1 MKCSVVK
8 WLLAAL
14 QASARS
20 RGHATRSPPLVLL
33 FAIATLLGI
42 NVTRVAR
49 ADVVTFAQFNEQR
62 VSEQDFA
69 YANQATSATFNSV
82 GQGIPIYLTITSGFA
97 PSLDRLQSAHLF
109 LLSSTTLATM
119 PQAPPDDLAR
129 QHFIGTANGIQVLL
143 DTPVN
148 GKRDFLTV
156 TFADGLLSGRLN
168 GTEASLKTS
177 DADSGS
183 PSVSFVSDFIDFTSA
198 IEHGFS
204 LSFSSVNSTVGGGY
218 LQMGDNGFFRSFTAS
233 GTGTFDTAFP
243 AAAPVPEPSS
253 LVFAGLGLLSLLG
266 LGRRLS

>member
-1 MKCSVVK
+1 MNCSVMK

-33 FAIATLLGI
+33 FATVTLLGI
-42 NVTRVAR
+42 TCVAR

-62 VSEQDFA
+62 VSEQDFG
-69 YANQATSATFNSV
+69 YTNQSTSATFNSV
-82 GQGIPIYLTITSGFA
+82 GQGIPIYLSITSGFA

-109 LLSSTTLATM
+109 LTSSTSVATM
-119 PQAPPDDLAR
+119 PQLPPDDVAR
-129 QHFIGTANGIQVLL
+129 QHFIGTANGIQILL

-156 TFADGLLSGRLN
+156 TFSDGLLSGRLN

-177 DADSGS
+177 DTDGGN

-204 LSFSSVNSTVGGGY
+204 LSFSSVNSSAGGGY

-253 LVFAGLGLLSLLG
+253 LVFAGLGFLGLLG
-266 LGRRLS
+266 LSKRLS

>member
-1 MKCSVVK
+1 MKCCVVK

-20 RGHATRSPPLVLL
+20 RRHATRSPPLVLL

-42 NVTRVAR
+42 SVTRVAR

-119 PQAPPDDLAR
+119 PQAPPDDLAL
-129 QHFIGTANGIQVLL
+129 QPFIGTANWIQILL
-143 DTPVN
+143 DTPGYRN
-148 GKRDFLTV
+148 RAFM
-156 TFADGLLSGRLN
+156 
-168 GTEASLKTS
+168 SL
-177 DADSGS
+177 A
-183 PSVSFVSDFIDFTSA
+183 
-198 IEHGFS
+198 
-204 LSFSSVNSTVGGGY
+204 
-218 LQMGDNGFFRSFTAS
+218 
-233 GTGTFDTAFP
+233 
-243 AAAPVPEPSS
+243 
-253 LVFAGLGLLSLLG
+253 FAGS
-266 LGRRLS
+266 